1 MPHRQSL
8 GGPAACEPPFVE
20 ELRRQGV
27 EVEEEIYAY
36 GDKLQATR
44 LDQRV
49 RRVVAAA
56 VRLRR
61 RLAGGRF
68 DLLHMNSSFDARAL
82 LRDFVTVSLI
92 GRTQTRI
99 FIKFHG
105 SDADL
110 LRTRNLFLKMF
121 VRTLLER
128 VDGIGVL
135 SSEEKCNFVAAG
147 QDAKKIFVVKN
158 VVERDLAQHSADF
171 NAQTGLAE
179 NTPILLFIA
188 RFIPA
193 KGLLDVIR
201 AAALLKDRSFNF
213 FLLCIGDGPARSE
226 AEEEVKRLGLNE
238 HVRFPGMIPEHETA
252 KFYVNST
259 MLVFPTY
266 HYEGFPMSVFYAL
279 AAGRPIITTRIRAAA
294 DYLREPENCL
304 WVEPRNPAMLAEKIT
319 ELLTHSQM
327 RLAMGENNRKLAK
340 QFSAAPVAQAYLDIY
355 RDIIASG

>member
-1 MPHRQSL
+1 MPHSQSL

-20 ELRRQGV
+20 ELRRRGV

-44 LDQRV
+44 LAQRI

-56 VRLRR
+56 IRLRR

-68 DLLHMNSSFDARAL
+68 DLLHINSSFDARAL
-82 LRDFVTVSLI
+82 LRDFVTISLI

-110 LRTRNLFLKMF
+110 LRTRNVFLKRF
-121 VRTLLER
+121 VRTVLER

-135 SSEEKCNFVAAG
+135 SSEEKRNFVAAG
-147 QDAKKIFVVKN
+147 QDAKKLFVVKN
-158 VVERDLAQHSADF
+158 IVERDLPQHSADF
-171 NAQTGLAE
+171 NARTGLPA
-179 NTPILLFIA
+179 NTPLLLFIA

-201 AAALLKDRSFNF
+201 AAGLLKDRGVDF
-213 FLLCIGDGPARSE
+213 FLLCIGDGPARAE
-226 AEEEVKRLGLNE
+226 AEEEVTQLVLNE
-238 HVRFPGMIPEHETA
+238 HVRFSGMIPEYETA

-259 MLVFPTY
+259 MVVFPTY
-266 HYEGFPMSVFYAL
+266 HYEGFPMSIFYAL
-279 AAGRPIITTRIRAAA
+279 VAGRPIITTRVRAAA
-294 DYLREPENCL
+294 DYLQEPKNCL
-304 WVEPRNPAMLAEKIT
+304 WVEPRNPIMLAERIQFLLEHP
-319 ELLTHSQM
+319 ELCAAMSESNR
-327 RLAMGENNRKLAK
+327 RLAKE
-340 QFSAAPVAQAYLDIY
+340 FSAKGVTDEYLEAYRQLL
-355 RDIIASG
+355 